1 MTDNIKNRRPTGI
14 RLARDTGRV
23 DSVTAEDDLTA
34 RGRIRDA
41 ALLHFAEEGFDRTT
55 IRAIA
60 RTAGVSHG
68 MLRHHFGSKIDLRAA
83 CDDYVFQVLHRL
95 NTLLL
100 DTPNP
105 ADPSLQ
111 SSNPLWRYAARSL
124 VDGSPTAAPI
134 FDELVAMTA
143 RQLAPIRDLG
153 SDQASPQAH
162 VYAALVAAMV
172 TAIPLFHTHL
182 SYALGVDIFSP
193 EADRLLSRTL
203 RDMFAEGDHNEVPLA
218 IAVTRASE

>member
-1 MTDNIKNRRPTGI
+1 
-14 RLARDTGRV
+14 
-23 DSVTAEDDLTA
+23 VTAEDDLTA
-34 RGRIRDA
+34 RVRIRDA
-41 ALLHFAEEGFDRTT
+41 ALSHFAEEGFDRTT

-100 DTPNP
+100 DAPSP
-105 ADPSLQ
+105 VDSSLQ
-111 SSNPLWRYAARSL
+111 SANPLWRYAARSL

-143 RQLAPIRDLG
+143 RQLAPTRDLG
-153 SDQASPQAH
+153 SDQANPQAH

-172 TAIPLFHTHL
+172 TAIPLFHMHL
-182 SYALGVDIFSP
+182 SHALGVDIFSS
-193 EADRLLSRTL
+193 EVDGLLSRTL
-203 RDMFAEGDHNEVPLA
+203 RDMFAKGNHDEVLLA
-218 IAVTRASE
+218 IAVTRAPE